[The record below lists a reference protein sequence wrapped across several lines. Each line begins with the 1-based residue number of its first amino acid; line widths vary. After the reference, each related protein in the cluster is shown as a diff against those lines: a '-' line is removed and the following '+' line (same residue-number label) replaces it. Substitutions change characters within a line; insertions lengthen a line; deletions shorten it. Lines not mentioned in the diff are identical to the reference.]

1 MERTTTLTNRP
12 NILFIMADQI
22 KWSVLRMYS
31 EYGVETPALEKLA
44 AEGVRFENA
53 ITPHPL
59 CVPARV
65 SVMTSR
71 YPHSTGCRRNETLM
85 PEGEVHAFQIWKEVG
100 YVTGL
105 IGKNHCFVRPEDL
118 ALFDVRCEI
127 SHQGLPKG
135 GYAGENTGNAGM
147 EWVVPEAAINAAHA
161 TRATLRERGQSPR
174 IAYGVTD
181 HPEEH
186 CGSALIASQT
196 EEFLR
201 RHSEGAFGSGAG
213 GESAAPFALW
223 VSFPDPH
230 EPYEV
235 PRRYAEMFPQEQ
247 VKLPPQRDDEFTD
260 GTAPESNRVL
270 AAMKRQDEDDM
281 RHRRGMVATY
291 QAMTRFVD
299 DSIGRI
305 LRQLEDLGLREN
317 TVIVFTAD
325 HGDFAGE
332 HGMAVKGGVFYD
344 CLTRVPLIV
353 SWPDGELPRGVVDD
367 SMVSTVD
374 ILPTLLKLQGLA
386 SFNASADQS
395 HFAPPVE
402 APPEEHFD
410 PNNIWK
416 EDGSLRRSV
425 ERRMQGKPLPA
436 VTDAQRRDTAFSEYG
451 TGGPPFTMK
460 MLEKLPRPHGYHSLI
475 QSLWAREAE
484 GRRKMVR
491 TNRWK
496 YVHDPMA
503 AGATMTSGSDG
514 GPGDVD
520 ELYDL
525 DADPWELR
533 NVAHVPEYAE
543 VISEMRLKLADW
555 MIETEEYQPV
565 PLPRT
570 VGRPASP
577 ARPAGGTG

>member
-1 MERTTTLTNRP
+1 
-12 NILFIMADQI
+12 
-22 KWSVLRMYS
+22 
-31 EYGVETPALEKLA
+31 
-44 AEGVRFENA
+44 
-53 ITPHPL
+53 
-59 CVPARV
+59 
-65 SVMTSR
+65 
-71 YPHSTGCRRNETLM
+71 
-85 PEGEVHAFQIWKEVG
+85 
-100 YVTGL
+100 
-105 IGKNHCFVRPEDL
+105 
-118 ALFDVRCEI
+118 
-127 SHQGLPKG
+127 
-135 GYAGENTGNAGM
+135 
-147 EWVVPEAAINAAHA
+147 
-161 TRATLRERGQSPR
+161 
-174 IAYGVTD
+174 
-181 HPEEH
+181 
-186 CGSALIASQT
+186 
-196 EEFLR
+196 
-201 RHSEGAFGSGAG
+201 
-213 GESAAPFALW
+213 
-223 VSFPDPH
+223 
-230 EPYEV
+230 
-235 PRRYAEMFPQEQ
+235 MFPQEQ

-260 GTAPESNRVL
+260 GTAPERNRVL

-460 MLEKLPRPHGYHSLI
+460 MLEKLPRPRGYHSLI